1 MTGEIKEVNVLFTD
15 VYQKYIQEIIFR
27 IKSAIWLHMTLFFD
41 NFERR
46 SRAKGWPHSVGSHI
60 IRTSKILLKIN
71 KEKSIHK
78 EEQ

>member
-1 MTGEIKEVNVLFTD
+1 MTGEIKKVNVLFTD

-27 IKSAIWLHMTLFFD
+27 IKSVIWLHMTLFFD

-46 SRAKGWPHSVGSHI
+46 SRAKRWPHSVGSHI

-71 KEKSIHK
+71 KEKSIQK
-78 EEQ
+78 EE